1 MAYLRQKRLCIFA
14 IMSRPSTETLTRSS
28 QLVSDSASTSRC
40 VKRLSL
46 QVSQQLHREAK
57 LAAIEDEET
66 INSMVVSL
74 LRRHLKERREAI
86 EASQRRGSRLSHG
99 IY

>member
-1 MAYLRQKRLCIFA
+1 LQKYK
-14 IMSRPSTETLTRSS
+14 
-28 QLVSDSASTSRC
+28 SADGATTSRC
-40 VKRLSL
+40 IKRLSL

-74 LRRHLKERREAI
+74 IRRHLKERKKAI
-86 EASQRRGSRLSHG
+86 ESSQRRGSRLNHG

>member
-1 MAYLRQKRLCIFA
+1 MSKTLIKAHSLGSTKNIVCDSTGARLI
-14 IMSRPSTETLTRSS
+14 PEGT
-28 QLVSDSASTSRC
+28 VSSRC

-74 LRRHLKERREAI
+74 LRRHLKERKEAI
-86 EASQRRGSRLSHG
+86 EASQRRGSSINRG